1 MTSSRSKTD
10 KTNSGCQLLGTAY
23 ITSKYWNTQN
33 YVSAHVPMSATHT
46 VASGLECISII
57 IHKKHW
63 HGRFFLLFWPDVHCT
78 RCWVVWM
85 WIWSLH
91 ASTLFCLISHNTQQL
106 PPIVV
111 TYGVSVAHCVPWPT
125 VNCTYQFYI
134 SLVNL
139 EEEQETEQQ
148 VKQWNGWS
156 QLISTSRPNNN
167 THTDEHKDNLRP
179 LTHTHTHTCLPRCVP
194 SLFSCLSS

>member
-10 KTNSGCQLLGTAY
+10 KMDSGCQLLGTAY

-46 VASGLECISII
+46 IPSGLECISII
-57 IHKKHW
+57 HKNHW
-63 HGRFFLLFWPDVHCT
+63 HGRSFLLFWLDIHCT
-78 RCWVVWM
+78 RCRAVLM

-106 PPIVV
+106 PSTVV
-111 TYGVSVAHCVPWPT
+111 TYCVSVAHCFPWAT
-125 VNCTYQFYI
+125 VKCTYLWTKF
-134 SLVNL
+134 LATL

-148 VKQWNGWS
+148 MKQWNGWS
-156 QLISTSRPNNN
+156 QFISTSRPNNN

-179 LTHTHTHTCLPRCVP
+179 LTHTHTCLP
-194 SLFSCLSS
+194 LLLSCLSS

>member
-106 PPIVV
+106 PSIVV
-111 TYGVSVAHCVPWPT
+111 TYCVSVAHCVPWPT
-125 VNCTYQFYI
+125 VNCTYRLCNI
-134 SLVNL
+134 LVSL
-139 EEEQETEQQ
+139 EEEQETEQH
-148 VKQWNGWS
+148 VK
-156 QLISTSRPNNN
+156 
-167 THTDEHKDNLRP
+167 HKDNLRP
-179 LTHTHTHTCLPRCVP
+179 LTHTHTCLY
-194 SLFSCLSS
+194 LLLSCLSS